1 MRISDWSSDVCSSD
15 LIDAPAL
22 AFGRLAK
29 FPCTE
34 IFALGQDDDIAPPIV
49 QKGQAPFL
57 DGGKLRGPESI
68 AIAKIALV
76 AEQVGDDRQ
85 PARLDVEQRMTGL
98 ARTAADTPET
108 GRTEGGETG
117 VQ

>member
-85 PARLDVEQRMTGL
+85 PARDRKSTRLNSSH
-98 ARTAADTPET
+98 
-108 GRTEGGETG
+108 
-117 VQ
+117 